1 MSIAEQVDELERAGD
16 GYRHAIAELTRMNEM
31 LVRERD
37 CWREKWEKAD
47 GLRDEWMDKAES
59 LEAERDQWKE
69 RAEGAEKKVADL
81 EKKLRLEIDRA
92 NNTWAE
98 RDGYYEETKKLNA
111 RIAELERELIDAMAE
126 VGTLKQCAKMD
137 AAEIN
142 LERQQSKSHGLE
154 AVLEELREELR
165 GEGIPGSI
173 HVDRYGIHVSV
184 YCVEGLHHTE
194 SVQSFHDIPAAMAE
208 LVVMHYP
215 DSAFARRRKP
225 AEQTPAIP
233 KTPWMMRLPHDED
246 PNAVVADADGN
257 IIARVP
263 GSLVELWQNII
274 AAVNAY
280 KQADPTPNHS
290 ETPNSSTDPVADLL
304 KRYPGEWSYDLH
316 TLRLRAGNSERFCAQ
331 VPPSIGV
338 PLAELGN
345 RYRRI
350 VDAVDRYFANGCSS
364 NNAFADEVTRIV
376 YPKEAAK

>member
-1 MSIAEQVDELERAGD
+1 MSIADQVDALERAGD

-225 AEQTPAIP
+225 AE
-233 KTPWMMRLPHDED
+233 
-246 PNAVVADADGN
+246 
-257 IIARVP
+257 
-263 GSLVELWQNII
+263 
-274 AAVNAY
+274 
-280 KQADPTPNHS
+280 PTPNSS